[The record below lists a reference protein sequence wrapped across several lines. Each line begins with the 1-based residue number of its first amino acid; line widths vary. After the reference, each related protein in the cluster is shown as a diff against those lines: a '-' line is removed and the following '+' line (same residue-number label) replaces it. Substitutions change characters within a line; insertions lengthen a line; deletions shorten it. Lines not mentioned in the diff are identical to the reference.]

1 MKNTGIVRH
10 VDELGRIVLP
20 KELRKTLDIK
30 EKDPVEVW
38 TEGNTVVLKK
48 FSDTDKCKH
57 CGATENVVKVDGI
70 IICGKCA
77 YKLLDIFKKAR

>member
-30 EKDPVEVW
+30 EKDPVEIW

-57 CGATENVVKVDGI
+57 CSSTENVISSDGI
-70 IICGKCA
+70 VICKKCA
-77 YKLLDIFKKAR
+77 SKVLGIFK

>member
-30 EKDPVEVW
+30 EKDPVEIW

-48 FSDTDKCKH
+48 YGAQDKCNLQEVCK
-57 CGATENVVKVDGI
+57 
-70 IICGKCA
+70 
-77 YKLLDIFKKAR
+77 